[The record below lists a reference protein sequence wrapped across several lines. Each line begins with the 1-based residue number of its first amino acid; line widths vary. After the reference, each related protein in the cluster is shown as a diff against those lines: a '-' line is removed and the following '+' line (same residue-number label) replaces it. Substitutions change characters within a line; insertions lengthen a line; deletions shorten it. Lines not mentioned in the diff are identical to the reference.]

1 MQSQPLISLYIYTTP
16 HSFLYLY
23 ILYCTSLLFAKT
35 TTAPHFFVHRD
46 KTSLLY
52 AKTAPNF
59 FVHIQHL
66 THSFIHIIQ
75 HLTSL
80 CIETKPHCFMQR
92 QHLTSLYIYNISAAH
107 SFIHIIQHLTSL
119 CIDNN
124 NSLLYAHAKSHFFV
138 HIFNTSF
145 FSYIYVTIVYILPLF
160 ITYLSYI
167 NIYYTGSSIPSPV
180 RSYNQ

>member
-1 MQSQPLISLYIYTTP
+1 MYIPFIHIYCISLLYAKTAPNFFVQCTYTTSHP
-16 HSFLYLY
+16 FLYTY
-23 ILYCTSLLFAKT
+23 Y
-35 TTAPHFFVHRD
+35 TAPHFFVHRD

-66 THSFIHIIQ
+66 T
-75 HLTSL
+75 
-80 CIETKPHCFMQR
+80 
-92 QHLTSLYIYNISAAH
+92 N